1 MKNDGDDEDAYR
13 PLGKQNFAL
22 ADTSESKL
30 ARKRQERER
39 ERERNKY
46 KAGGLIDIIH
56 GYLRSLI
63 WKYGCDIQG
72 VGMKSDSLHAMGG
85 VNPFLLMLPLQSRPE
100 SWMIELVQWRPGSR
114 ETRQKGLK
122 RACLFVTPLM
132 PSSQHWWFVVLGGDL
147 LWISIKHSP
156 QADWYW
162 STVLTHMINGK
173 YRTIYSS
180 TWNQNRACE
189 QVRFES
195 KHYLT
200 FFLDK
205 QIWETCWGI

>member
-1 MKNDGDDEDAYR
+1 MMVMMKMLTGLWVNKIL
-13 PLGKQNFAL
+13 PLQTLLKVNLQGK
-22 ADTSESKL
+22 DK
-30 ARKRQERER
+30 RER

-132 PSSQHWWFVVLGGDL
+132 PSSQH
-147 LWISIKHSP
+147 
-156 QADWYW
+156 
-162 STVLTHMINGK
+162 
-173 YRTIYSS
+173 
-180 TWNQNRACE
+180 
-189 QVRFES
+189 
-195 KHYLT
+195 
-200 FFLDK
+200 
-205 QIWETCWGI
+205 